1 MTTPQIMSMITGLQ
15 NDPQLRTILADPRLM
30 RAISAGDLNTLREDP
45 SFRALFSHSGIREII
60 EQFR

>member
-1 MTTPQIMSMITGLQ
+1 MATPQIISIITGLQ

-45 SFRALFSHSGIREII
+45 SFRALFSGIREII
-60 EQFR
+60 EQVR